1 MNKNLKQSAGFT
13 LIEIVIFLLVAAII
27 LPAIILP
34 FTEGT
39 RMLNLPTEAATMAF
53 LAQEELER
61 NKALDFHDIVSWSEQ
76 PLEGFSNYFSEG
88 YYFFVDP
95 ADFVTSTEVMIWK
108 RLEVTIS
115 HEGMADVELSTIF
128 YVGAVDED

>member
-1 MNKNLKQSAGFT
+1 MKIRRKQAAGFT

-27 LPAIILP
+27 LPAIVLP
-34 FTEGT
+34 FVEGT
-39 RMLNLPTEAATMAF
+39 RRLNIPTEAAAMAF

-61 NKALDFHDIVSWSEQ
+61 NQALDFHDIVSWSEH
-76 PLEGFSNYFSEG
+76 PLEGFSDYISEG
-88 YYFFVDP
+88 YYYFVDP
-95 ADFVTSTEVMIWK
+95 ADFVTATDVMIWK

-115 HEGMADVELSTIF
+115 HEGMADVELSTVF